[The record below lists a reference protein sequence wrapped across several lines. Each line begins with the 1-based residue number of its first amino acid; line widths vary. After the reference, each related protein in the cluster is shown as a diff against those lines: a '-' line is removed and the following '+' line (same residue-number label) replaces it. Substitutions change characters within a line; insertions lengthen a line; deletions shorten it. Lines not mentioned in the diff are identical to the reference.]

1 MRKSIPGSS
10 INVDMNIDQI
20 RHKLQHEEGYYSK
33 PDDSVAYQI
42 MNPMDMFIVK
52 NGRGGKL

>member
-1 MRKSIPGSS
+1 
-10 INVDMNIDQI
+10 MNIDQI